1 MLSSI
6 RVASDMIFLHSNKT
20 VTKTLTYKHA
30 TTISEKRSH
39 EFKKEQGGDILEIL
53 ERKKRKGK

>member
-1 MLSSI
+1 
-6 RVASDMIFLHSNKT
+6 MIFLHSNKT

-39 EFKKEQGGDILEIL
+39 EFEREQGGDILEIL